1 MSDLMTCMPFGHIM
15 NWIQREKKESGT
27 IFGVHKF
34 YKAEGDA
41 PLTIFERPLETE
53 IGPAA
58 GPNSQL
64 AQNIIASYAAG
75 ARFFELKTVQQMD
88 GRELAACVNKPCI
101 KAEDECYN
109 CEWSTELTLPEAQEE
124 YIKAWFA
131 LHVLAK
137 EYGMGLA
144 DGFQFNISVG
154 YTLDG
159 IKTEKVTTFVNNMM
173 QAKDTDIFK
182 ECKAYL
188 LDHIDEFEHLT
199 KEDVEAIPSDICN
212 SATISTLHG
221 CPPNEIESIANYLIL
236 EKHLHTFIKCN
247 PTLLGYDFARETL
260 DKLGFDQLVFGA
272 FHFNDDLQYND
283 AVPMLQRLMKL
294 ADEQGLQFGVKLTNT
309 FPVDVRRNELPA
321 EEMYMAGKSL
331 YPLTINLA
339 AKLSNDFDGK
349 LRIAFSGGAEYF
361 NIDKI
366 VGCGIWPVTM
376 ATTLLKPGGYN
387 RFEQMV
393 EKLNT
398 LPRKEWDGIDLD
410 ALNTLAK
417 EALSDPHH
425 TKAVKPAPSRKID
438 DPVPL
443 TNCFMAPCEAECPI
457 HQDIATYMKLAGE
470 NRYDDAL
477 RVILERNALPFITG
491 TICAHP
497 CQGACTRNFYET
509 PVQIRDTKLKCAEAA
524 FEKVLDEVKVRGEC
538 GLSAAVV
545 GGGPAGMAAAYY
557 LARAGV
563 KVTLF
568 EKEDK
573 LGGIVSK
580 VIPDFR
586 IDQCAIDKDAEL
598 LQKLGVDIQLGTEAP
613 AVAEL
618 KEKFD
623 AVVLAVGASKRSTLV
638 LDDKKAVNALDFLEE
653 FNAKKGEVDLGK
665 HVVVIGGGN
674 TAMDTARAAKRC
686 SGVEE
691 VDLVYR
697 RSKRYMPADEHELL
711 LAVEDGVV
719 FKEQLAPFKMEDGAI
734 ICHVTKLGEPDASGR
749 AGVIETDEEVCLKA
763 DTVIA
768 AIGEKVPG
776 DYYDAAGLKTDE
788 KGRPVVDAATTK
800 AADGIYVI
808 GDGLYGPKLV
818 VTAMQQAMAAAADI
832 ISSDVAGDVA
842 EKADEHKTIRKK
854 GILCEPDPAVNEG
867 DRCLSCSTICE
878 NCVDV
883 CPNRAN
889 KCIKVPGLPMAQILH
904 VDYMC
909 NECGNCETFCP
920 YSSAPYKD
928 KWTLYKNEEEF
939 ADSENNGFLVLDAA
953 AHKIKVRKSKC
964 ICEGE
969 TGDCECLTKEDKMLI
984 EAVIDDYSYLIL

>member
-1 MSDLMTCMPFGHIM
+1 MSDFMTCMPIGHIM
-15 NWIQREKKESGT
+15 NWILREKKESGT

-34 YKAEGDA
+34 YKAEGA

-53 IGPAA
+53 VGPAA

-64 AQNIIASYAAG
+64 AQNIIASYVAG
-75 ARFFELKTVQQMD
+75 ARFFELKTIQQMD

-101 KAEDECYN
+101 LAEDECYN

-124 YIKAWFA
+124 YIKAWFV

-137 EYGMGLA
+137 EYGFGST

-159 IKTEKVTTFVNNMM
+159 IKTEKVQTFIDNMM
-173 QAKDTDIFK
+173 EAKDTEIFK
-182 ECKAYL
+182 ECKAYFL
-188 LDHIDEFEHLT
+188 EHIDDFENVT
-199 KEDVEAIPSDICN
+199 AEDIEAIRSDICN

-221 CPPNEIESIANYLIL
+221 CPPHEIERIAEHLI
-236 EKHLHTFIKCN
+236 KDKGLHTFIKCN

-260 DKLGFDQLVFGA
+260 DKMGFDQVVFGV

-294 ADEQGLQFGVKLTNT
+294 CDEKGLQFGVKLTNT
-309 FPVDVRRNELPA
+309 FPVDVHNNELPA
-321 EEMYMAGKSL
+321 DEMYMAGKSL

-339 AKLSNDFDGK
+339 AKLSRDFDGK
-349 LRIAFSGGAEYF
+349 LRIAYSGGADFF

-366 VGCGIWPVTM
+366 VGVGIWPVTM

-387 RFEQMV
+387 RFEQIA
-393 EKLNT
+393 EKLNK
-398 LPRKEWDGIDLD
+398 LDRKAWDGINVA
-410 ALNTLAK
+410 ALADLAK
-417 EALSDPHH
+417 EAICDPHH
-425 TKAVKPAPSRKID
+425 QKAVKPAPSRKIS

-457 HQDIATYMKLAGE
+457 HQDIATYMKLAAE
-470 NRYDDAL
+470 ERYDDAL

-509 PVQIRDTKLKCAEAA
+509 PVQVRNTKLKCAYMA
-524 FEKVLDEVKVRGEC
+524 FDKVLPDVKVRDE
-538 GLSAAVV
+538 SSVKAAVV

-557 LARAGV
+557 LARAGAA
-563 KVTLF
+563 VTLF

-586 IDQCAIDKDAEL
+586 IDQEVIDKDGEL
-598 LQKLGVDIQLGTEAP
+598 LAKLGVDVRLGAEAP
-613 AVAEL
+613 AVADL
-618 KEKFD
+618 KKDYD
-623 AVVLAVGASKRSTLV
+623 AVVLAVGASKRSTLK
-638 LDDKKAVNALDFLEE
+638 LDDKVAVNALDFLEQ
-653 FNAKKGEVDLGK
+653 FNAKKGAVDLGK
-665 HVVVIGGGN
+665 RVVVIGGGN

-686 SGVEE
+686 DGVEE
-691 VDLVYR
+691 VNLVYR

-734 ICHVTKLGEPDASGR
+734 VCHVTKLGDKDASGR
-749 AGVIETDEEVCLKA
+749 ASVVETDEEVRIEA

-776 DYYDAAGLKTDE
+776 DFYEAAGLEVDA

-800 AADGIYVI
+800 AADGVYVI

-818 VTAMQQAMAAAADI
+818 VTAMEQAMAAAADI
-832 ISSDVAGDVA
+832 MGSVTEDVA

-854 GILCEPDPAVNEG
+854 GLLCEPDASINEG

-889 KCIKVPGLPMAQILH
+889 KCIKVKGLPMAQILH

-909 NECGNCETFCP
+909 NECGNCEVFCP

-939 ADSENNGFLVLDAA
+939 ADSENNGFLVLCADSL
-953 AHKIKVRKSKC
+953 KVKVRKGEC
-964 ICEGE
+964 VCEGSIA
-969 TGDCECLTKEDKMLI
+969 DCECLSADDRKFI
-984 EAVIDDYSYLIL
+984 EAVIKDYSYLIL